1 VSPDVRLPGLV
12 LRTRSDRLSVRMH
25 TRSAVVVAALVVLC
39 AAIAVMTL
47 GAGDYPIPAVDVVR
61 TLLGA
66 GTPVTDFIVLELRL
80 PRLVTALAVGVALG
94 ASGAVFQSVTRNPL
108 GSPDIIGFTT
118 GASTGALLAIIAIG
132 AGLPGQAAGAMIGG
146 LLSATVV
153 YLLARRGGVHS
164 YRLVIVGI
172 GVQALLTSTNTY
184 LLVRSNINDAQRAA
198 LWLAGSL
205 NARGWGHAA
214 LAAIAVAL
222 LLPAV
227 LLLGPRNRML
237 ELGDD
242 LARALGVAVEPAR
255 LGLIAAGVG
264 LAAGAAAAAGPIAF
278 VALAAPQ
285 LARRLTRATGPG
297 VLPAAAMGALLLVAS
312 DLIGQHALP
321 DMQVPVGL
329 VTSCLGGG
337 YLVWLLARRQARA
350 GRRRAW
356 RPGRRTGAAA

>member
-1 VSPDVRLPGLV
+1 MNPDVRLPGLV
-12 LRTRSDRLSVRMH
+12 LRTRTGRFSVRTH
-25 TRSAVVVAALVVLC
+25 PRSAVVVAVLLVLC
-39 AAIAVMTL
+39 AALAVVTL
-47 GAGDYPIPAVDVVR
+47 GSGDFPVAATDVVR
-61 TLLGA
+61 TLFGA
-66 GTPVTDFIVLELRL
+66 GTPATDLIVLELRL
-80 PRLVTALAVGVALG
+80 PRLVTALAVGAALG

-118 GASTGALLAIIAIG
+118 GASTGALLSIITIR
-132 AGLPGQAAGAMIGG
+132 AGLTGQAAGAIVGG

-184 LLVRSNINDAQRAA
+184 LLVRANINDAQRAA
-198 LWLAGSL
+198 LWLAGNL

-214 LAAIAVAL
+214 LAGIAVAL

-242 LARALGVAVEPAR
+242 MARALGVGVESAR

-264 LAAGAAAAAGPIAF
+264 LAAAAAAAAGPIAF
-278 VALAAPQ
+278 LALAAPQ
-285 LARRLTRATGPG
+285 LARRLTQAPGPN
-297 VLPAAAMGALLLVAS
+297 VVPAAAMGALLLVAS
-312 DLIGQHALP
+312 DLVGQHALP
-321 DMQVPVGL
+321 DTQVPVGL

-337 YLVWLLARRQARA
+337 YLIWLLARRETRA
-350 GRRRAW
+350 KRRHVW
-356 RPGRRTGAAA
+356 RLRTGSRA